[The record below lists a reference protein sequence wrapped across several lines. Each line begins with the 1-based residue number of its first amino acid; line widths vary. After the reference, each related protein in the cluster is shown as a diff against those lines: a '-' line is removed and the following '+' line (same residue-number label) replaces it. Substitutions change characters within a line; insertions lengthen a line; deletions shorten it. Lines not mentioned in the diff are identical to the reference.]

1 MKTILILKFAFFAGN
16 CLKYRQK
23 EAYMKFRST
32 KQRFVK
38 NTVATNLNTTFFGQ
52 DLKKRL

>member
-1 MKTILILKFAFFAGN
+1 
-16 CLKYRQK
+16 
-23 EAYMKFRST
+23 MKFRST

-52 DLKKRL
+52 DLKKEVMTM